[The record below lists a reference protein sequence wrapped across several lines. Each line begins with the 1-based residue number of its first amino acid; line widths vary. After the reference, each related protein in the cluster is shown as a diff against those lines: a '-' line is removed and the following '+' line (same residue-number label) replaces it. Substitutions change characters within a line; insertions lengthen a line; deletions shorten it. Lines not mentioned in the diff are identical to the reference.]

1 VQPANPNKVGSEFV
15 EWQLNGVAFDFGTA
29 ITEDITLVAS
39 WDKVPVVYMVT
50 FDSNGGSAVDSQA
63 VEENTKAVQPANPN
77 KVGSEFVE
85 WQLNGVAF
93 DFGTA
98 ITEDITLVASWKKS
112 PITVVSATPTASVEK
127 LNGNKNNLTITIT
140 EKLSDGTTNTITKT
154 FSINNNAADTY
165 TVSNYRVYVDTKGN
179 TQIRACYII

>member
-1 VQPANPNKVGSEFV
+1 VKDGFEFV
-15 EWQLNGVAFDFGTA
+15 EWQLNGVAFDF
-29 ITEDITLVAS
+29 D
-39 WDKVPVVYMVT
+39 
-50 FDSNGGSAVDSQA
+50 
-63 VEENTKAVQPANPN
+63 
-77 KVGSEFVE
+77 
-85 WQLNGVAF
+85 
-93 DFGTA
+93 TA
-98 ITEDITLVASWKKS
+98 ITEDITLVASWKKLQ
-112 PITVVSATPTASVEK
+112 ITVVSATPTASVEK